1 MYCTEEGKKDY
12 VSRCETVE
20 RLKMS
25 IQQIHKDVVDANS
38 ILEKML
44 GNIKKTELAEEVI
57 SDRAIVL
64 LFPYVFISKVSTM
77 SQELQLLKNMEDKL
91 QSIKDFNSCFASHQE
106 SIR

>member
-1 MYCTEEGKKDY
+1 M
-12 VSRCETVE
+12 SRCETVE

-57 SDRAIVL
+57 DRAIVL

-91 QSIKDFNSCFASHQE
+91 KSIKDFNSCFASHQE